1 MADNTLEKK
10 NKSGSPDFFKGV
22 STEFKKISWPNR
34 QTLTKQTVAVVAV
47 SVALGV
53 IIALLDMA
61 IQYGVNFIT
70 M

>member
-10 NKSGSPDFFKGV
+10 AVSPDFFKGV
-22 STEFKKISWPNR
+22 SVEFKKVSWPNR
-34 QTLTKQTVAVVAV
+34 KTLVKQTTAVVAV

-61 IQYGVNFIT
+61 IQYGLSFIT
-70 M
+70 V